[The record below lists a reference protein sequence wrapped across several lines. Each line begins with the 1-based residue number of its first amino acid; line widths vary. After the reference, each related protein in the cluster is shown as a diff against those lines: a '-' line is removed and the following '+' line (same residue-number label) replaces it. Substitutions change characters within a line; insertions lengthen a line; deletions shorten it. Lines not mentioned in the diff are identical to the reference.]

1 MSRIPRWSCA
11 GFTLLEVLVSL
22 AIIAI
27 ALTMIM
33 QLFSGSL
40 RSAALSR
47 SYGEAT
53 LLADCKMNEILEDNE
68 LPGEEGYSENGQM
81 DGGYSWEVN
90 VTPYEEFA
98 PEEETFPLT
107 LYRIDVTVS
116 WGEGER
122 ERLIALSTVKSF
134 ETMNGPLK

>member
-1 MSRIPRWSCA
+1 MSKIPRWNCA
-11 GFTLLEVLVSL
+11 GFTLLEVLVSF

-53 LLADCKMNEILEDNE
+53 LLADRKMNEILEENE
-68 LPGEEGYSENGQM
+68 PPDEGGYSENGQM
-81 DGGYSWEVN
+81 DGGYSWEVV

-98 PEEETFPLT
+98 PEDETFPLT
-107 LYRIDVTVS
+107 LYRIEVTVS

-122 ERLIALSTVKSF
+122 ERHIVLNTVKSF
-134 ETMNGPLK
+134 QTMNGP